1 MENKIKIDFSKI
13 EEITISQPKKT
24 IWAICITSVVTIVI
38 VKILIC
44 QGMTDWNS
52 ITIILLIILLLLFA
66 FILGVLYILCKL
78 EYTKISHE
86 IEIKKANADL
96 HSKLAEEAIMR
107 EIKIQEKEISD
118 AQKCKYDCD
127 KQNLYKDLENYLN
140 NLKLLCSIK
149 CDDDCKKEVNNI
161 IKSIENKLSELKNL
175 CQINK

>member
-24 IWAICITSVVTIVI
+24 IRAICITSVVTIVI

-52 ITIILLIILLLLFA
+52 ITIILLLLFA

-78 EYTKISHE
+78 EYSKISHE

-118 AQKCKYDCD
+118 AQKRKYDCD

-175 CQINK
+175 CQINN

>member
-24 IWAICITSVVTIVI
+24 IRAICITSVVTIVI
-38 VKILIC
+38 VQILIC
-44 QGMTDWNS
+44 QGMTDWNP
-52 ITIILLIILLLLFA
+52 ITIIVLLLLFA

-86 IEIKKANADL
+86 IEIKKANAAL

-118 AQKCKYDCD
+118 VQKRKYDCD

-140 NLKLLCSIK
+140 NLKSLCSIK
-149 CDDDCKKEVNNI
+149 CDDDCKKEVKNI
-161 IKSIENKLSELKNL
+161 IKSIENKLSELKN
-175 CQINK
+175 

>member
-1 MENKIKIDFSKI
+1 MENKINIDFSKI

-24 IWAICITSVVTIVI
+24 IRAICITSVVTIVI

-86 IEIKKANADL
+86 IEIKKENADL

-107 EIKIQEKEISD
+107 EIKIQEKEI
-118 AQKCKYDCD
+118 
-127 KQNLYKDLENYLN
+127 
-140 NLKLLCSIK
+140 
-149 CDDDCKKEVNNI
+149 
-161 IKSIENKLSELKNL
+161 
-175 CQINK
+175 

>member
-24 IWAICITSVVTIVI
+24 IRAICITSVVTIVI
-38 VKILIC
+38 VQILIC
-44 QGMTDWNS
+44 QGMTDWNP
-52 ITIILLIILLLLFA
+52 ITIIILLLLFA
-66 FILGVLYILCKL
+66 FILGVLYIHCKL

-86 IEIKKANADL
+86 IEIKKANAAL

-118 AQKCKYDCD
+118 AQKRKYDCD

-149 CDDDCKKEVNNI
+149 CDDDCKKEVNKI
-161 IKSIENKLSELKNL
+161 IKSIENKLLELKN
-175 CQINK
+175 